1 MMDAQALADLYD
13 ATSTA
18 AWRLARCLAP
28 DDDTA
33 VETVRRAYAAIAA
46 SDGRVPAG
54 RSKLAHVLAV
64 VRRESVAVP
73 PLLPAA

>member
-1 MMDAQALADLYD
+1 MMDPEALAELYD
-13 ATSTA
+13 ATSSA

-46 SDGRVPAG
+46 ADGRIPAG
-54 RSKLAHVLAV
+54 RSKVAHVLAV
-64 VRRESVAVP
+64 VRHESVAVP